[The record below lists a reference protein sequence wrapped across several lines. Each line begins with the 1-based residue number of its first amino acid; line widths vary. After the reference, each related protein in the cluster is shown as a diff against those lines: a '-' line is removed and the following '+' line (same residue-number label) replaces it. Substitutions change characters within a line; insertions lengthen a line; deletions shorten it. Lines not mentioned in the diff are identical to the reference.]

1 LRSRKIADLRFL
13 ILVIS
18 LRKPRCFASL
28 KKGNK
33 ELTEKKSGDNA
44 MNSTSKFRKLAGIS
58 ALAFAGLTAANAVNA
73 ANWRYAHEEYEG
85 DVQDVYAYKFKE
97 YIEENS
103 DHTLQVFRFGELGES
118 DDIME
123 QTQAGILNFVNQSP
137 GFTGALIPEA
147 QIFFIPY
154 LMPTDMDTVIEFF
167 RESKA
172 INEDFPQLYSEQGLE
187 LLKMYPEG
195 EFVVTVDEP
204 VTSPEEF
211 KNKKIRVM
219 TNPLLSETYSAF
231 GATPTPL
238 PWGEVYGALQTN
250 MIQGQENPIFWIE
263 SGGLYEVS
271 PNLVFTGHGWFTTAM
286 MANQDFYNGLSD
298 EDKKLVQDAAD
309 FAFEEI
315 IVHIDGLADE
325 ALEKIKAAS
334 DEVTV
339 TRLNEEQIEAFR
351 ARAPQVEEKFIEMTG
366 ERGQAL
372 LNQFKA
378 DLKAV
383 QED

>member
-1 LRSRKIADLRFL
+1 MSSI
-13 ILVIS
+13 
-18 LRKPRCFASL
+18 
-28 KKGNK
+28 
-33 ELTEKKSGDNA
+33 
-44 MNSTSKFRKLAGIS
+44 SKFKKLAGIS
-58 ALAFAGLTAANAVNA
+58 AFAFAAMTAANSVNA

-85 DVQDVYAYKFKE
+85 DVQDVFAYDFKE
-97 YIEENS
+97 YIEKNS
-103 DHTLQVFRFGELGES
+103 DHTLQIYRFGELGES
-118 DDIME
+118 SDIME

-167 RESKA
+167 RESEA
-172 INEDFPQLYSEQGLE
+172 INEMFPKLYAEHGLE
-187 LLKMYPEG
+187 LLQMYPEG
-195 EFVVTVDEP
+195 EMVVTANEP
-204 VTSPEEF
+204 ITKPADF

-271 PNLVFTGHGWFTTAM
+271 PHLTFTKHGWFTTAM
-286 MANQDFYNGLSD
+286 MANKDFYDGLSD
-298 EDKKLVQDAAD
+298 EDQKLIQDAAD
-309 FAFEEI
+309 YAFEEI
-315 IVHIDGLADE
+315 IKHIQGLSE
-325 ALEKIKAAS
+325 RSLEKIKKAS

-339 TRLNEEQIEAFR
+339 TRLTDEQIEAFK
-351 ARAPQVEEKFIEMTG
+351 ARAPQVKEKFLEMTG
-366 ERGQAL
+366 EDGKEL
-372 LNQFKA
+372 LNQFEE
-378 DLKAV
+378 DLKEV
-383 QED
+383 QSDK